1 MSTSGQLP
9 DRVAPYRRE
18 YAAHLADQVRTGAL
32 SRRQLLVRG
41 SVAGLS
47 VGFLGSL
54 LAACGSSAGGGG
66 ASGAGSTGGAVPSGA
81 AGPTGKPVKGGVL
94 KLASGTP
101 EADPDP
107 VTMYTGEEINVVQQ
121 AAEYLAWVENDGTL
135 TPVLAESWASAADA
149 KTWTFQLKKGVVF
162 TNGAPLTSADVVATF
177 NRLVDP
183 ASSSGA
189 LSNFQSTLGQ
199 GGISAQGP
207 YTVVFE
213 LERAYADFPY
223 LVAST
228 NYNAV
233 ILPASYRGDWI
244 KSPVGTG
251 PFVLTGYT
259 ADQKAVFTRNTAYHQ
274 AGLPYLDGLEIDFY
288 DTPAAATTALLAGE
302 VDAVANVDYIG
313 NQPLFGNPSVQIL
326 ATPSGGTDGTQM
338 RVDLSPFSSKQ
349 VRQALAYAI
358 DRPALIEGLT
368 HGYASLGNDH
378 VFSPAF
384 AQHPAVPQ
392 RAQNVAKAKQLLAQA
407 GHPNGFAAT
416 LTTQTDFSAQAQLVQ
431 QYAKG
436 IGIDIT
442 LKVETSDAYYGSGGN
457 QPWLVVPLG
466 VTDWASRGTASQFLD
481 VAFVSG
487 APWNVSHWSETSF
500 TGLVRQFEAT
510 TDESSRASLAQQIA
524 TIQND
529 ETPMIIAHWIQS
541 LIAASTK
548 VGGLRAN
555 SSQFIPLTNAWLAG

>member
-1 MSTSGQLP
+1 MSTSGHFP
-9 DRVAPYRRE
+9 DRLPPHRRA
-18 YAAHLADQVRTGAL
+18 YAAHLAEQVGSGAL
-32 SRRQLLVRG
+32 TRRQLLVRG

-47 VGFLGSL
+47 AGLLGSL
-54 LAACGSSAGGGG
+54 LAACGSSAETGSSG
-66 ASGAGSTGGAVPSGA
+66 SGAAVGAVPSGA
-81 AGPTGKPVKGGVL
+81 AGPAGKPVKGGVL

-121 AAEYLAWVENDGTL
+121 MAEYLAWVENDGTL
-135 TPVLAESWASAADA
+135 TPVLAESWTSSADA
-149 KTWTFQLKKGVVF
+149 KTWTFQLKKGVAF
-162 TNGAPLTSADVVATF
+162 TNGAQLTSADVVATF

-183 ASSSGA
+183 ASDSGA

-199 GGISAQGP
+199 GGISARGP

-233 ILPASYRGDWI
+233 ILPASYTGGWI

-251 PFVLTGYT
+251 PFILTGYT
-259 ADQKAVFTRNTAYHQ
+259 GSQKAVFKRNPAYHQ
-274 AGLPYLDGLEIDFY
+274 AGLPHLDGVEIDFY

-302 VDAVANVDYIG
+302 VDAVANVSYID
-313 NQPLFGNPSVQIL
+313 NQPLFGNSAVQIL
-326 ATPSGGTDGTQM
+326 ATPSGGTHSTQM
-338 RVDLSPFSSKQ
+338 RVDLSPFSSKP

-358 DRPALIEGLT
+358 DRPALIQGLT

-378 VFSPAF
+378 VFSPAY
-384 AQHPAVPQ
+384 AQRPAVAQ
-392 RAQNVAKAKQLLAQA
+392 RAQDVAKAKQLLAEA

-416 LTTQTDFSAQAQLVQ
+416 LTTQTEFSTQAQLVQ

-436 IGIDIT
+436 IGIDLT
-442 LKVETSDAYYGSGGN
+442 LKVDTPDAYYGSGGN

-466 VTDWASRGTASQFLD
+466 ITDWASRGTASQLLD

-487 APWNVSHWSETSF
+487 APWNVSHWSDASF
-500 TGLVRQFEAT
+500 TGLVRKFEAS
-510 TDESSRASLAQQIA
+510 TDEADRASLALQIA

-529 ETPMIIAHWIQS
+529 ETPTIIAHWLQS
-541 LIAASTK
+541 LIAASTN
-548 VGGLRAN
+548 VGGLSAN
-555 SSQFIPLTNAWLAG
+555 SSEFVPLTNAWLAA